1 MSESELLGWET
12 IIRSPR
18 DGAAAAGGAGQ
29 LSASLSTQERAGGK
43 WIKELS
49 SMANVVVGRCA
60 RVLMLKPE
68 ELKAN
73 FEEEAPASA
82 REPARYARNFLEYCC
97 FRALAVATQ
106 VTEHLKDKDF
116 RRWTFDMMLAWEAPG
131 ASSQPTGQMDVES
144 SVCMDAFARLAPAI
158 PLVADSVM
166 VHALF
171 DLLTDECQGG
181 RLPFAIYNNYLSELE
196 KTVKT
201 IKNSTTGALASALGI
216 VRGEEAVIET
226 DGQATQPVLQHI
238 GVSAWPGRLTL
249 TDCALYFEPSG
260 VVSYDAAKKFD
271 LAADLHQTVKP
282 DLTGPWGAKLFD
294 KAIMYKSH
302 AISEPVVLEFP
313 ELTAHMRRDYWLS
326 IIREIIAVHSFVR
339 TYKLEGPA
347 RRQAV
352 AKAVRGIAR
361 LKAVWSLQK
370 ALPTAPESLLT
381 FIAADELPG
390 GDKILRAMAGV
401 LKADSGSPKKER
413 EQLEKLGEFAA
424 AAVRNAGAAAAAVA
438 AFLPGTA
445 GLMGGGGAG
454 ALGVGSCPSMP
465 VGDVLVGEMTALERA
480 VKNSRDK
487 SSKVAKAKRSVEEV
501 KVEGIGTNVALMKEL
516 LVPVML
522 LGQWFQ
528 SLASWEEPIKTMVF
542 LAFALYI
549 IYKDWLGYVIPFL
562 LLTNAVIMMWL
573 RFVQQS
579 DRRRPPNRRN
589 EVVVITPPNQSAVEQ
604 LVVLQ
609 AALAQVEAAIQALN
623 IALLKARA
631 LALSELP
638 TATDELIAVHIVLAI
653 LLAILPVRVVVLLVL
668 GDVFTREMEFR
679 RDQTRRLVR
688 RLREW
693 WHHIPVVPVR
703 FIERE
708 NDADFY

>member
-1 MSESELLGWET
+1 MAGYMSESELLGWET

-18 DGAAAAGGAGQ
+18 DGAAATGGAGQ

-131 ASSQPTGQMDVES
+131 ASNQPTGQMDVES

-158 PLVADSVM
+158 PLVADSVT

-171 DLLTDECQGG
+171 ELLTDECQGG

-302 AISEPVVLEFP
+302 A
-313 ELTAHMRRDYWLS
+313 
-326 IIREIIAVHSFVR
+326 
-339 TYKLEGPA
+339 
-347 RRQAV
+347 
-352 AKAVRGIAR
+352 
-361 LKAVWSLQK
+361 
-370 ALPTAPESLLT
+370 
-381 FIAADELPG
+381 
-390 GDKILRAMAGV
+390 
-401 LKADSGSPKKER
+401 
-413 EQLEKLGEFAA
+413 
-424 AAVRNAGAAAAAVA
+424 
-438 AFLPGTA
+438 
-445 GLMGGGGAG
+445 
-454 ALGVGSCPSMP
+454 
-465 VGDVLVGEMTALERA
+465 
-480 VKNSRDK
+480 
-487 SSKVAKAKRSVEEV
+487 
-501 KVEGIGTNVALMKEL
+501 
-516 LVPVML
+516 
-522 LGQWFQ
+522 
-528 SLASWEEPIKTMVF
+528 
-542 LAFALYI
+542 
-549 IYKDWLGYVIPFL
+549 
-562 LLTNAVIMMWL
+562 
-573 RFVQQS
+573 
-579 DRRRPPNRRN
+579 
-589 EVVVITPPNQSAVEQ
+589 
-604 LVVLQ
+604 
-609 AALAQVEAAIQALN
+609 
-623 IALLKARA
+623 
-631 LALSELP
+631 
-638 TATDELIAVHIVLAI
+638 
-653 LLAILPVRVVVLLVL
+653 
-668 GDVFTREMEFR
+668 
-679 RDQTRRLVR
+679 
-688 RLREW
+688 
-693 WHHIPVVPVR
+693 
-703 FIERE
+703 
-708 NDADFY
+708 